1 MMASISPAYIPAV
14 NFAHSVSSD
23 DTDSAGILH
32 HLAYSRMG
40 TKSKVIQLTSS
51 KITKGNLETLTSLA
65 NTDVVA
71 ADKQSSGGPAFFQID
86 FLKQRLVRLEG
97 YLLQWTG
104 VMGRFGYPLQWVV
117 DMSPDGVSWKQVG
130 KEQLKNTAK
139 TSQYW
144 EAKEKILGRY
154 LRISLLGTNSA
165 DNHMLCLS
173 GIELYGNLY
182 SSLPLDDQ
190 YVYA

>member
-1 MMASISPAYIPAV
+1 
-14 NFAHSVSSD
+14 
-23 DTDSAGILH
+23 
-32 HLAYSRMG
+32 MG

-71 ADKQSSGGPAFFQID
+71 ADKPSPNANAFFQID
-86 FLKQRLVRLEG
+86 FLKHRLVRLEG

-104 VMGRFGYPLQWVV
+104 VMGRFGHPLQWVV
-117 DMSPDGVSWKQVG
+117 GMSPDGVNWKQVDKG
-130 KEQLKNTAK
+130 QLKSTTK

-144 EAKEKILGRY
+144 TARQKILGRY

-173 GIELYGNLY
+173 GIELYGDLY

-190 YVYA
+190 YAYV

>member
-1 MMASISPAYIPAV
+1 MNIFCLYTPAV
-14 NFAHSVSSD
+14 NFTHSYSSDGVSS
-23 DTDSAGILH
+23 TGVLH
-32 HLAYSRMG
+32 RLMYGKTG
-40 TKSKVIQLTSS
+40 TKVKVIQLSSS

-104 VMGRFGYPLQWVV
+104 VMGRFGRPLQWVV

-130 KEQLKNTAK
+130 KEQLKSTAK

-165 DNHMLCLS
+165 ENHMLCLS
-173 GIELYGNLY
+173 GIELYGDLY

-190 YVYA
+190 YAYI